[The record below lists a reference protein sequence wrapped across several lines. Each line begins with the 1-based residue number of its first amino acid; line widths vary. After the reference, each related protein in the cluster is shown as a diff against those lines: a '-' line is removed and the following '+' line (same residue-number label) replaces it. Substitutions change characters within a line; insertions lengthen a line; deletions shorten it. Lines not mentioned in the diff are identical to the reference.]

1 MIRLV
6 VTLSLILLLGSA
18 RAQPIISARPLAAEE
33 KPAFTMVQPVEFEK
47 TKPVQDDGDYHIRSA
62 DSSGRFNSSH
72 EILPK
77 QEEGYLKAVYC
88 DQVFWVRINTV
99 LWTEQEA
106 RAGRRMIIEN
116 NALKGR
122 KPICKDPEKYVT
134 LDSLKL
140 NEREVER
147 MRSESS
153 PKSVRPNRLR
163 TIREAF
169 KDFK

>member
-6 VTLSLILLLGSA
+6 VTLSLLLLLGSA
-18 RAQPIISARPLAAEE
+18 RAQPIITTRSAVADE
-33 KPAFTMVQPVEFEK
+33 KSVFTRVQPVDHDK
-47 TKPVQDDGDYHIRSA
+47 VKPASEDGDYHIRSA
-62 DSSGRFNSSH
+62 DPSGRFNSSH

-88 DQVFWVRINTV
+88 DQIFWVRINTV

-106 RAGRRMIIEN
+106 RAGRRMVIEN

-122 KPICKDPEKYVT
+122 KPVCEDPEKYVT

-147 MRSESS
+147 MRSEAS
-153 PKSVRPNRLR
+153 PKTVRPNRLR

>member
-6 VTLSLILLLGSA
+6 VTLSLLMLLGSA
-18 RAQPIISARPLAAEE
+18 RAQPIVTARSAAADE
-33 KPAFTMVQPVEFEK
+33 KSAFTLVQPVDLEK
-47 TKPVQDDGDYHIRSA
+47 VRPAHADGDYHIRSA
-62 DSSGRFNSSH
+62 DPSGRFKSSH
-72 EILPK
+72 EILPN

-106 RAGRRMIIEN
+106 RAGRRMVIEN

-122 KPICKDPEKYVT
+122 KPVCANPEKYVT
-134 LDSLKL
+134 LDSLEL

-147 MRSESS
+147 MRGEAS
-153 PKSVRPNRLR
+153 PKTVRPNRLR